1 MMRIGIWCPYDLGC
15 PGGVQA
21 HTLGL
26 AERLHAHGDQVTLF
40 APCSQADRA
49 PTPAVHPIGRAR
61 AFPVNG
67 SIASISLAPCS
78 AAIAALLERARF
90 DLLHLHEPFA
100 SPTSCNVL
108 RMAAATRAA
117 VVATFHAYA
126 RWSPAYAIARPLLG
140 RLLRGVHGRAA
151 VSEPARAFVSR
162 YFPGAYRII
171 PNGVDVR
178 RFHPTVAPPLRYWDG
193 KCNILFLGRF
203 EPRKGA
209 EYLLR
214 AIPLIRERFP
224 ATRFIFAGEGALRPA
239 YERLVAEGGWADV
252 VFTGR
257 VPEGEKP
264 ALYAAAQVYCAPN
277 TGGESQ
283 GITLLEALACGRP
296 VVASDIPSFRSVVRP
311 GHDGLLVPLKR
322 PDELAAAVI
331 QVLGDGALAR
341 RLGAASRAR
350 ALAYSWEH
358 VCAQTRA
365 YYQEVL
371 GEVLGVEGGQEGR
384 ADRLD
389 GVRQTA

>member
-15 PGGVQA
+15 PGGVQTHA
-21 HTLGL
+21 LGL
-26 AERLHAHGDQVTLF
+26 AERLRARGDDVTLV
-40 APCSQADRA
+40 APCSPDDRA
-49 PTPAVHPIGRAR
+49 TTLGVHPIGRAR
-61 AFPVNG
+61 AVPING
-67 SIASISLAPCS
+67 SLAPISLAPCS

-90 DLLHLHEPFA
+90 DLIHLHEPFA

-108 RMAAATRAA
+108 RLASASRAA

-126 RWSPAYAIARPLLG
+126 PWSPAYALARPFLA

-151 VSEPARAFVSR
+151 VSEPARDFVAR

-171 PNGVDVR
+171 PNGVDVC
-178 RFHPTVAPPLRYWDG
+178 RFHPTVAPLPQYRDG
-193 KCNILFLGRF
+193 KSTILFLGRF
-203 EPRKGA
+203 ELRKGA
-209 EYLLR
+209 EHLLH

-224 ATRFIFAGEGALRPA
+224 ATRFILAGDGALRPTC
-239 YERLVAEGGWADV
+239 ERLVAKRGWADV

-257 VPEGEKP
+257 VLEAEKP

-296 VVASDIPSFRSVVRP
+296 VVASDVPGFRSVVRH
-311 GHDGLLVPLKR
+311 GHDGLLVPPRR

-331 QVLGDGALAR
+331 QVLDDGALAR
-341 RLGAASRAR
+341 RLGAAGRAR
-350 ALAYSWEH
+350 AQEYNWER

-365 YYQEVL
+365 YYQEL
-371 GEVLGVEGGQEGR
+371 LQEVLVDRPDGGMP
-384 ADRLD
+384 
-389 GVRQTA
+389 VRQTA